1 MHFALTMALTLERP
15 AEHGVEVRTIAPAD
29 GFEARADGVAGEE
42 VRPADFS

>member
-1 MHFALTMALTLERP
+1 MHFVLTTAALECP
-15 AEHGVEVRTIAPAD
+15 AEHGVEVRAITPAD